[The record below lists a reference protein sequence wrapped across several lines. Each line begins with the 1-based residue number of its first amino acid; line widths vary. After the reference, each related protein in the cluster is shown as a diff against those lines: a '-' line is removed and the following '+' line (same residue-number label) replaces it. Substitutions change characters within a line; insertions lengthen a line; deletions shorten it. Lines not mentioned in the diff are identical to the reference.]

1 MKALALG
8 LLALAAAGSTATAAP
23 PRVASLRV
31 VHERP
36 LVVSGAAF
44 APGERVV
51 VQLMHG
57 RVATRRTVA
66 NSTGAFVVRFR
77 VSIPRCRRYV
87 VQAFGSRGTRARAIS
102 RTHLDCIPE
111 APTG

>member
-1 MKALALG
+1 VKVLALG
-8 LLALAAAGSTATAAP
+8 LVLAAAGTASAAP

-36 LVVSGAAF
+36 LVVSGVGFAA
-44 APGERVV
+44 GERVV

-57 RVATRRTVA
+57 QVATRRTIA
-66 NSTGAFVVRFR
+66 SSAGAFVVRFR
-77 VSIPRCRRYV
+77 LSIPRCRGYV
-87 VQAFGSRGTRARAIS
+87 VQAFGSRGTRARVIS
-102 RTHLDCIPE
+102 RTHLDCTPE

>member
-1 MKALALG
+1 MLALG
-8 LLALAAAGSTATAAP
+8 LVLAAAGTASAAP

-36 LVVSGAAF
+36 FAVSGAAF

-51 VQLMHG
+51 VQLMYG
-57 RVATRRTVA
+57 RMATRRTVA
-66 NSTGAFVVRFR
+66 SSTGAFVIRFR

-102 RTHLDCIPE
+102 RTQLDCTPE